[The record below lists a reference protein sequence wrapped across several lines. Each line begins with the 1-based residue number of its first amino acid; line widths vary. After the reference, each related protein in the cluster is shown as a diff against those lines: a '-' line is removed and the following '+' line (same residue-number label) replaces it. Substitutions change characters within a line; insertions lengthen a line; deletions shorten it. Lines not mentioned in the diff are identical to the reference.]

1 MENLSLI
8 ERVEEELAASY
19 EDRFV
24 HEFLRGK
31 VKDDHHPPLLVQAK
45 INEMRRKN
53 TSLATNIERL
63 SKQNDALEKD
73 LETAHRESE
82 TLRDSETAL
91 WQLKNRTEF
100 EQGLNKLEAILNS
113 VEKDMVELI
122 AQGELG
128 LAAEQELEQQ
138 LIMEREEHH
147 AEKREYRREHRKERA
162 RNSALVERVKALE
175 LLEVED
181 EGRDGG

>member
-1 MENLSLI
+1 
-8 ERVEEELAASY
+8 
-19 EDRFV
+19 
-24 HEFLRGK
+24 
-31 VKDDHHPPLLVQAK
+31 
-45 INEMRRKN
+45 
-53 TSLATNIERL
+53 
-63 SKQNDALEKD
+63 
-73 LETAHRESE
+73 
-82 TLRDSETAL
+82 
-91 WQLKNRTEF
+91 
-100 EQGLNKLEAILNS
+100 
-113 VEKDMVELI
+113 
-122 AQGELG
+122 LG

>member
-1 MENLSLI
+1 MAAFESIHVAACSSLAAQLDTGRELVGKFKDQQFATQESFALYQDALEISKNEAKRQEERIDFLEMENLSLI

-19 EDRFV
+19 EDSFV
-24 HEFLRGK
+24 HEFLGGK

-45 INEMRRKN
+45 INEMPRKN

-91 WQLKNRTEF
+91 
-100 EQGLNKLEAILNS
+100 
-113 VEKDMVELI
+113 V
-122 AQGELG
+122 
-128 LAAEQELEQQ
+128 
-138 LIMEREEHH
+138 
-147 AEKREYRREHRKERA
+147 
-162 RNSALVERVKALE
+162 
-175 LLEVED
+175 
-181 EGRDGG
+181 